1 MKKRGRKKKV
11 VTNAAQNEYASAADQ
26 DGPVLDLEKSIIK
39 KLIRK
44 GKKDGYLTNE
54 LIKKSFP
61 EDKFTSEQ
69 IEQYTT
75 KLSEVGF
82 DIIDSDDSDN
92 DDEIENDDSA
102 EVKTTSE
109 KTDDPVKLYLRE
121 MGTVDL
127 LSREGEIAIA
137 KRIEAGQDAMISGLC
152 ESPLTL
158 KAILD
163 WRDDIINEKI
173 TLREVID
180 LDSLF
185 DESPDK
191 KALTKK
197 IKEAKK
203 KKDQEE
209 KEELRKRRELEKKN
223 STYGDEVED
232 TSSSKDI
239 DDSIEEYED
248 SEDELNVS
256 IAIMEQELKPQILEI
271 FKKLSK
277 NFQKLQKLQKNKIDF
292 QEKGQEFPK
301 NSEKN
306 IKNLSQLLLS

>member
-11 VTNAAQNEYASAADQ
+11 VTSTSQSENSSAADQ
-26 DGPVLDLEKSIIK
+26 DGPVLDLEKTIIK

-92 DDEIENDDSA
+92 DDENESDEA
-102 EVKTTSE
+102 TEVKSASE

-223 STYGDEVED
+223 STYGDDVED
-232 TSSSKDI
+232 TSASKEI
-239 DDSIEEYED
+239 DDTIEEYED

-277 NFQKLQKLQKNKIDF
+277 SFQKLQKLQKNKIDF
-292 QEKGQEFPK
+292 Q
-301 NSEKN
+301 
-306 IKNLSQLLLS
+306 

>member
-11 VTNAAQNEYASAADQ
+11 VTSTSQSENSSATDQ

-92 DDEIENDDSA
+92 DDEIESDEGT
-102 EVKTTSE
+102 EVKSTSE

-223 STYGDEVED
+223 STYGDDVED
-232 TSSSKDI
+232 TSTSKEL
-239 DDSIEEYED
+239 DDTIEEYED

-277 NFQKLQKLQKNKIDF
+277 SFQKLQKLQKNKIDF

-301 NSEKN
+301 NSEK
-306 IKNLSQLLLS
+306 K